1 MFVIRLIAFTNK
13 SLISFINKLAF
24 NGSQG
29 VANRVH
35 RERAHNIKLTLMYRQ
50 ILKLKLKK
58 PVALKKGWI
67 SLEGCLIL
75 LFRFLTLK
83 VSEAFKVIER
93 KFLIALPRFL
103 LSYPHVLLTT
113 RLFSPYQRLLKFAL
127 IFMFVLIFFGGGE
140 C

>member
-75 LFRFLTLK
+75 LFRFLILK

-113 RLFSPYQRLLKFAL
+113 RLFSP
-127 IFMFVLIFFGGGE
+127 
-140 C
+140 